1 MPYNRKYYST
11 RTGTAS
17 CRVGTG
23 PTVATSASSQSIISQ
38 RDADRKAESWAKAKA
53 RAVLRCTTS

>member
-1 MPYNRKYYST
+1 MPYNRKFQST

-23 PTVATSASSQSIISQ
+23 PSVMTSASSQSIISQ

-53 RAVLRCTTS
+53 RAAVRCS

>member
-1 MPYNRKYYST
+1 MPYNRKYTST

-23 PTVATSASSQSIISQ
+23 PTVIASATSQSIISQ

-53 RAVLRCTTS
+53 RAVVRCT

>member
-1 MPYNRKYYST
+1 MPYNRNYYST
-11 RTGTAS
+11 RTGTAN

-23 PTVATSASSQSIISQ
+23 PSVMTSASAQSIISQ

-53 RAVLRCTTS
+53 RAVVKCTP